1 MIKYFI
7 LILIKAYRVLVS
19 PLLGKRCRF
28 YPTCSEYA
36 LAVVQKYGW
45 WSVSVK
51 SVRRL
56 LKCHPWNPGGVDLP

>member
-1 MIKYFI
+1 MIKFFI
-7 LILIKAYRVLVS
+7 LTLIRAYRVFIS

-45 WSVSVK
+45 WSGSVK

>member
-7 LILIKAYRVLVS
+7 WILIKAYRVLVS

-45 WSVSVK
+45 WSGSVK